1 MADDIPAVPQEGICA
16 KIAFLWLTNKPL
28 AIFLL
33 VLLFLIGLGIIFLVL
48 WFLVFSKN
56 TGNSTP
62 SSTTAAA
69 HAATA
74 TFLHLRSLVA

>member
-1 MADDIPAVPQEGICA
+1 MADDIPSVADQGICER
-16 KIAFLWLTNKPL
+16 IALLWFTNKPL

-33 VLLFLIGLGIIFLVL
+33 VLLFLIGLGIIFLIL
-48 WFLVFSKN
+48 WFLVFNKHS
-56 TGNSTP
+56 GDSTP
-62 SSTTAAA
+62 SSTTTAA